1 MPEPPRLSK
10 RTPELQVVE
19 NTLPSPAVRY
29 AELHCKTNF
38 SFLEGASHPD
48 ELVQTAA
55 NQGYTALAITDRNSL
70 AGVVRAHVAA
80 KEVGLKLLIG
90 SEVTPGDAPPV
101 VLLATDRQ
109 AYGRLTRLLTVG
121 RRRAPKGECF
131 LSFGDIAQ
139 YQEGLLACVLTSGIG
154 THVAPALRRYREIFG
169 DRCYAFAERHLGCN
183 DELQIARLLAASHET
198 GVPLIAGNDVH
209 YHVRDRRY
217 LQDVLTAIRH
227 RCEVGQLGHRM
238 FPNSE
243 RYLKS
248 IPQMQKLFAMCPEIV
263 QRTAEVADRCTFS
276 LDELRYEYPKELGPP
291 GVPPLQYLKQLTWEG
306 AAQRYPDGV
315 PARVKELIL
324 HEFELIEDLR
334 YEAYFLTVWDLVRF
348 AREQN
353 ILCQGRGSAANS
365 VVCYCLGVT
374 SVDPQEI
381 DVLFERFIS
390 RARNEAPDIDVDF
403 EHERREEV
411 LQYLYNKY
419 GRERAGLAATVITY
433 RGRSAAQDV
442 CKALGFSAD
451 RATQIS
457 QAMGMWET
465 PGVFEERI
473 KECGLNPT
481 APMTRRLVKL
491 IKEIYGF
498 PRHLSQHVGG
508 MVMTRGP
515 LCEMVVIENAA
526 MADRTVVQWDKDDL
540 EALGILKVDCLCL
553 GMLTAIRKCFKFLEH
568 HYDRKLE
575 LETIPGDEEPASCDP
590 VYDMI
595 CRADTVGVF
604 QIESRAQMSMLPRLR
619 PERFYDLV
627 VEVAIVR
634 PGPIQGNMVHPYLK
648 NREKFKR
655 TGETPEYPSD
665 EIKQVLQKTY
675 GVPIFQEQAMRL
687 AVVAGGFSLEEA
699 DQLRRAMGKW
709 RKAGL
714 IEAFQI
720 KLINGIV
727 SNGYS
732 EEFAERLFKQICGF
746 GDYGF
751 PESHA
756 ASFARL
762 TYISCWLKC
771 YYPAAYT
778 ASILNSLPMG
788 FYAPAQ
794 LVADVRRHGVEVRAV
809 DVNFSDWDC
818 TLERV
823 RELKEERVK
832 EPKSQTP
839 VTSPPFGGEVGLSGP
854 GEGEAHTQQPE
865 HTTNPEPD
873 PLPRLRPPP
882 LPQAGEVTD
891 VVRRIDS
898 DHNSAQGSPHSSASV
913 PGASARPLTPG
924 ELNET
929 HAIRLG
935 FRMISGIPAAAV
947 ETIVASRQ
955 FGPFTSFDNFVQRTQ
970 LSGSIIKK
978 LSRADVFGS
987 LNLNRRD
994 ALWEALPDQMQ
1005 EPLLKDA
1012 EPPQAE
1018 VELPEMS
1025 PCDSVVADY
1034 NTVGLSLRGHPFEF
1048 IRPLLSMRNLRTA
1061 NELPTLP
1068 VDRSYRVAGLVIG
1081 RQRPQ
1086 TAKGV
1091 TFVTL
1096 EDETGS
1102 MNLIVWPDVWEK
1114 HRAIAEHA
1122 RILMVTGKLQ
1132 RENEVIH
1139 VVVERLEDISHTL
1152 GQIKAQ
1158 SRDFR

>member
-10 RTPELQVVE
+10 RTPELQVLE
-19 NTLPSPAVRY
+19 HTLPLPAVRY

-90 SEVTPGDAPPV
+90 SEVTPSDAPPV

-131 LSFGDIAQ
+131 LSFSDIAQ

-154 THVAPALRRYREIFG
+154 THVAPALLRYREVFG

-183 DELQIARLLAASHET
+183 DELQIERLLAASRET
-198 GVPLIAGNDVH
+198 GVPLVAGNDVH

-276 LDELRYEYPKELGPP
+276 LDELRYEYPEELGPP

-442 CKALGFSAD
+442 CKAMGFSAD

-473 KECGLNPT
+473 KECGLNPE

-575 LETIPGDEEPASCDP
+575 LETIPGDEEPASCRP

-823 RELKEERVK
+823 RGLKDGRVK
-832 EPKSQTP
+832 EPKSQTS

-854 GEGEAHTQQPE
+854 GEGVAHTQQPE
-865 HTTNPEPD
+865 HQTNPESG
-873 PLPRLRPPP
+873 PLPRLRPRP

-891 VVRRIDS
+891 ARGVG
-898 DHNSAQGSPHSSASV
+898 NEAQTPPVTSPLF
-913 PGASARPLTPG
+913 RG
-924 ELNET
+924 E
-929 HAIRLG
+929 
-935 FRMISGIPAAAV
+935 
-947 ETIVASRQ
+947 
-955 FGPFTSFDNFVQRTQ
+955 
-970 LSGSIIKK
+970 
-978 LSRADVFGS
+978 
-987 LNLNRRD
+987 
-994 ALWEALPDQMQ
+994 
-1005 EPLLKDA
+1005 
-1012 EPPQAE
+1012 
-1018 VELPEMS
+1018 
-1025 PCDSVVADY
+1025 
-1034 NTVGLSLRGHPFEF
+1034 VGL
-1048 IRPLLSMRNLRTA
+1048 
-1061 NELPTLP
+1061 
-1068 VDRSYRVAGLVIG
+1068 
-1081 RQRPQ
+1081 
-1086 TAKGV
+1086 
-1091 TFVTL
+1091 
-1096 EDETGS
+1096 
-1102 MNLIVWPDVWEK
+1102 
-1114 HRAIAEHA
+1114 
-1122 RILMVTGKLQ
+1122 
-1132 RENEVIH
+1132 
-1139 VVVERLEDISHTL
+1139 
-1152 GQIKAQ
+1152 
-1158 SRDFR
+1158 